1 MRDDFSATRGS
12 ASLEIVWRNPESV
25 PFNEQRL
32 EQLVNDDYGAVYAA
46 RGSDRTTVFELIR
59 HRVNQAMADS
69 IVDDSLHKTRL
80 RIEEFLRK
88 VR

>member
-1 MRDDFSATRGS
+1 MREDFSGTRRS
-12 ASLEIVWRNPESV
+12 TTLEIVWRNPASA

-46 RGSDRTTVFELIR
+46 HGADRTTVFEVIR
-59 HRVNQAMADS
+59 HRVNKVADS
-69 IVDDSLHKTRL
+69 IADDSLRKTRVRL
-80 RIEEFLRK
+80 EEFLRK